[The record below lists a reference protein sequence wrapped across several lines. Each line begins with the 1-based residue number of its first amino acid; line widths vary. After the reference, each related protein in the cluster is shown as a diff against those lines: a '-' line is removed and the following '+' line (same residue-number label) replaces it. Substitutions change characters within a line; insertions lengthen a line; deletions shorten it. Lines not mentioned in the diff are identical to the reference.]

1 MKSPVI
7 KLLTAATLGLVVNAI
22 ALPANAGPGDKEYK
36 QLPRY
41 MDSLPQ
47 HVQDIMI
54 VTTFGVIGVAV
65 LVGTG
70 VSMKHEKESAEE
82 NTNKEIANGV
92 KPSTAAKKQVSLN
105 STNAPQS
112 HVYKK

>member
-1 MKSPVI
+1 MKSTVV
-7 KLLTAATLGLVVNAI
+7 KLLTAATFGLVVNAI
-22 ALPANAGPGDKEYK
+22 ALPANAAPGDKEYK

-54 VTTFGVIGVAV
+54 LTTFGVIGTAV

-70 VSMKHEKESAEE
+70 VSMKHEQESAKED
-82 NTNKEIANGV
+82 TNKANENGV
-92 KPSTAAKKQVSLN
+92 KPSPAKKQVSLN
-105 STNAPQS
+105 SANAVER